1 VDVRI
6 ITATN
11 SNLEKDI
18 SEGRFRE
25 DLFYRLNVF
34 PIFLPPLRERR
45 EDIPLLAEHFLSKYN
60 KEKNKNIKIGNKAL
74 RLFQQAEWKGNI
86 RELENV
92 IERLVLVADKEMID
106 ADDLIKYNI
115 ISTQYN
121 ISSHH
126 ADIPLKSVLK
136 NLSKDYEKELIQKTL
151 QKNNGNISRAA
162 KELGIARETLHRKIK
177 ALNLTKQSIF

>member
-1 VDVRI
+1 M
-6 ITATN
+6 
-11 SNLEKDI
+11 
-18 SEGRFRE
+18 
-25 DLFYRLNVF
+25 
-34 PIFLPPLRERR
+34 
-45 EDIPLLAEHFLSKYN
+45 AEHFLSKYN

-92 IERLVLVADKEMID
+92 IERLVLVADKEMIE

-121 ISSHH
+121 ISSH
-126 ADIPLKSVLK
+126 DMDLPLKSILK
-136 NLSKDYEKELIQKTL
+136 NLSKEYEKELIQKTL

-177 ALNLTKQSIF
+177 ALNITKQSIF